1 MLRGW
6 SGSGKYGSLDTW
18 NPNYKVVTATINFI
32 TATGRLKER
41 RSTAEEGSE
50 ESKKKNSKLNRRLVT
65 ITHTLLSSGTSLN
78 ICKRDQRLSRR
89 LRCYMISHS
98 REIHSRNRTT
108 SDNIWMGYLKKK
120 GRVVKLV
127 WVSLFT
133 LVLRIDSIQLGPDSC
148 WLRLVNGSA
157 DAHAIIS

>member
-1 MLRGW
+1 MESEKKQSHFLFKCQSWKKLRGERKPTGRRWGDTTYMLGGW
-6 SGSGKYGSLDTW
+6 SGSGKDGSLDTW

-78 ICKRDQRLSRR
+78 ICNRDQRLSRR

-98 REIHSRNRTT
+98 REIHSRNITT

-120 GRVVKLV
+120 
-127 WVSLFT
+127 
-133 LVLRIDSIQLGPDSC
+133 
-148 WLRLVNGSA
+148 
-157 DAHAIIS
+157 